1 MPNEVEKHFSFVPKW
16 SSKTKNAVG
25 SSLALFLLI
34 ISSFLFRDYIHSV
47 LRWVESQPDPLV
59 FIILILLYTLVSL
72 PFAWGYIVINIATGY
87 LYGLKIGILVTFCS
101 ATMGIIVA
109 HFIIKSFFVTYVE
122 RLINEASPESMLK
135 KISILLDSKKEAFQ
149 LVLLSRLTPIP
160 FGLQNSVF
168 ALSTISFDKYLQA
181 SCLGLLPCQFINTYL
196 GSTLRSMEEVFGDA
210 KTATV
215 GFTVLLIQLL
225 FVILI
230 VIFVIKK
237 AQSHLNL
244 SGLSTAS
251 TNEDIFSKAIVA
263 GDLPSEIIV
272 IPSNEKYEVKR

>member
-1 MPNEVEKHFSFVPKW
+1 MLNHLNLIDQKDFGYFMHSF
-16 SSKTKNAVG
+16 
-25 SSLALFLLI
+25 
-34 ISSFLFRDYIHSV
+34 
-47 LRWVESQPDPLV
+47 
-59 FIILILLYTLVSL
+59 ILL
-72 PFAWGYIVINIATGY
+72 
-87 LYGLKIGILVTFCS
+87 
-101 ATMGIIVA
+101 
-109 HFIIKSFFVTYVE
+109 
-122 RLINEASPESMLK
+122 
-135 KISILLDSKKEAFQ
+135 
-149 LVLLSRLTPIP
+149 
-160 FGLQNSVF
+160 LQ
-168 ALSTISFDKYLQA
+168 
-181 SCLGLLPCQFINTYL
+181 
-196 GSTLRSMEEVFGDA
+196 VFGDA